1 MRNNVLGLSLDK
13 IEDFFNKFNFDE
25 ICYLKSLI
33 YKLKFVIEEEDYEN
47 LLRLVEFIEIKKIK
61 ENDIGEVRIC
71 SKMEELSMEELYFLS
86 KLIDSASYSNLYQID
101 EYIEEDEDI
110 KDDFNDHE
118 SETSILYK
126 LEVKVD
132 DELRSSKNCKK

>member
-13 IEDFFNKFNFDE
+13 IENFFNKFNFDE
-25 ICYLKSLI
+25 ICYLKSLV

-61 ENDIGEVRIC
+61 ENNIGEVRIC

-110 KDDFNDHE
+110 KDDFNDQE

-132 DELRSSKNCKK
+132 DEIRSSKKCNK